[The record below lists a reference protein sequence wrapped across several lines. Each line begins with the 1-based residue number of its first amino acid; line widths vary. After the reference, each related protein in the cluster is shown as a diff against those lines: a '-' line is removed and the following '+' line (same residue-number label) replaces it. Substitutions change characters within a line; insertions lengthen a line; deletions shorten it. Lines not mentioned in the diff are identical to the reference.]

1 METLYWAL
9 IVWMVFCTIGLI
21 RSSYTSL
28 RTIRS
33 YDISEKYKEIWKH
46 FLTLLIFIGATIS
59 ATTVYLL
66 LKEIFE

>member
-9 IVWMVFCTIGLI
+9 IVWMFVCMIGMI

-46 FLTLLIFIGATIS
+46 LLTLLVFIAASVSG
-59 ATTVYLL
+59 TTVYIL